1 MVAISVYRGNLHRVS
16 DAPRRWE
23 MPPRA
28 ITLDQFRVLTRKRE
42 EVLARLAAV
51 QKPPNSSGD
60 KKGEDR
66 EAEVKEEKP
75 QEEGEEGELKNR
87 SASDPQPI
95 EVEGEP
101 KGADD
106 CKTIDAGANA
116 NVESSDADAVNGSEM
131 GIADVKME
139 VRILEFL

>member
-28 ITLDQFRVLTRKRE
+28 ITLDQFRVLTRKRD

-75 QEEGEEGELKNR
+75 QEEGEEG
-87 SASDPQPI
+87 PQPI

-116 NVESSDADAVNGSEM
+116 NEESSDADAVNGSEM

-139 VRILEFL
+139 VRISEFL

>member
-75 QEEGEEGELKNR
+75 QEEGEEG
-87 SASDPQPI
+87 PQPI